1 VSVPHVV
8 AVGALVVLVATA
20 CTGDDDESAPPTV
33 PAVTVAGAATVPG
46 GAIATVA
53 PTTAAE
59 LDELTAGL
67 LASDEVGL
75 PASWTIRDL
84 DPAIMDADMATLADP
99 LQGLAACP
107 EGAVRPATGWLQ
119 RTFSGVE
126 PLDTGMLRVDLIL
139 AVEGTPAFAAR
150 QGALAGCTAG
160 EESLLETAT
169 VPVAPLDGAPLAPVG
184 PETEATMLTMAAGPT
199 ADVPYPSSYAVVSA
213 NQDGHTVT
221 VVVGGVDLGVPF
233 ADTTRE
239 LVGRLLAR
247 L

>member
-1 VSVPHVV
+1 
-8 AVGALVVLVATA
+8 
-20 CTGDDDESAPPTV
+20 
-33 PAVTVAGAATVPG
+33 
-46 GAIATVA
+46 
-53 PTTAAE
+53 
-59 LDELTAGL
+59 
-67 LASDEVGL
+67 
-75 PASWTIRDL
+75 
-84 DPAIMDADMATLADP
+84 M
-99 LQGLAACP
+99 
-107 EGAVRPATGWLQ
+107 RPATGWLQ

-139 AVEGTPAFAAR
+139 AVEDSAAFMAR
-150 QGALAGCTAG
+150 HAALAGCTGG

-169 VPVAPLDGAPLAPVG
+169 VPVAPLDGSPLAPVG
-184 PETEATMLTMAAGPT
+184 PETAATMLTMSAGPT
-199 ADVPYPSSYAVVSA
+199 AAVPYPSSYAVVSA